1 MLYDALIIGGSYAGL
16 SGAVQIARSGR
27 PICVLDGGQPRNRF
41 ATHSHG
47 FFGQDGQTPRAMIAQ
62 ARADL
67 AAYPNV
73 TFIATPATQARREGD
88 HFSITLASGDT
99 LHAQKLLLAYGV
111 IDLLPET
118 PGVAERWGQ
127 TVLHCPYCHGYEVRG
142 KRLGVLSALPHST
155 HQALLISDW
164 GRVTFFLN
172 GQPLPDATMLAKFA
186 ERGIEVE
193 PETVV
198 GLEGEAPGL
207 DGVRLADGRFFPL
220 DALFVASRIRP
231 ASDLAEQLGCASEEG
246 PQGQLLHTDATKQTS
261 VPGVYAAG
269 DLTAR
274 GGNASLAAADG
285 VWAGVSLHQSL
296 IFGPLS
302 KLEQVIPAPVQAA
315 APSSVPLRT

>member
-27 PICVLDGGQPRNRF
+27 SVCVLDGRQPRNRF
-41 ATHSHG
+41 APHSHG
-47 FFGQDGQTPRAMIAQ
+47 FFGQDGQSPRVMIAQ

-73 TFIATPATQARREGD
+73 TLIDTLATQARREGD
-88 HFSITLASGDT
+88 QFSITLASGEI

-111 IDLLPET
+111 VDLLPEI
-118 PGVAERWGQ
+118 PGLAERWGQ

-142 KRLGVLSALPHST
+142 GHLGVLSALPQST

-172 GQPLPDATMLAKFA
+172 GQPLPDATTLAKFA
-186 ERGIEVE
+186 EREIEIE

-207 DGVRLADGRFFPL
+207 DGVRLADGRLFGL

-231 ASDLAEQLGCASEEG
+231 ASDLAEQLGCAVEEG
-246 PQGQLLHTDATKQTS
+246 PQGPLLRTDATKQTS
-261 VPGVYAAG
+261 VAGVYAAG

-296 IFGPLS
+296 IFGPLAQ
-302 KLEQVIPAPVQAA
+302 LEGVLPA
-315 APSSVPLRT
+315 